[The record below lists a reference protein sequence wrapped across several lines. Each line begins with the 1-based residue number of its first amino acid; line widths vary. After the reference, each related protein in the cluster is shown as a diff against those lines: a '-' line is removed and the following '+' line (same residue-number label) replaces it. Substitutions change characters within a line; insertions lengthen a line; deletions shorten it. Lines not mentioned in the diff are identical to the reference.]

1 MSLPGKPVTLSAR
14 KISEIEKK
22 LARLRHEVN
31 NNLTLIVAAA
41 EMLRRRPDPGER
53 VWETLEQKPLV
64 VADRVAEFTRH
75 LEKALHLRRD

>member
-22 LARLRHEVN
+22 LAQLRHEVN

-41 EMLRRRPDPGER
+41 EIVRRRPDPGDQ
-53 VWETLEQKPLV
+53 VWESLLQKPLA
-64 VADRVAEFTRH
+64 VADQVAEFTRH
-75 LEKALHLRRD
+75 LEKTLHLRRD